1 MRLIFNYLGI
11 IFFVPSL
18 NNVIYTQKNKSE
30 YCMTFCVKKN
40 VARNIAQERIYL
52 LIDHARNEALYDE
65 MLANDQARLARK
77 IAMRMRIRLP
87 YEIRQ
92 LFCKGC
98 KQFILPGI
106 SSRVRTGRSRLKA
119 IRITCLKCGHVYHK
133 VITN

>member
-1 MRLIFNYLGI
+1 MI
-11 IFFVPSL
+11 S
-18 NNVIYTQKNKSE
+18 
-30 YCMTFCVKKN
+30 CVKKY
-40 VARNIAQERIYL
+40 VARDIAKERIHL
-52 LIDHARNEALYDE
+52 LIDHARREALYDE

-77 IAMRMRIRLP
+77 IAMRMRLRLP

>member
-1 MRLIFNYLGI
+1 
-11 IFFVPSL
+11 
-18 NNVIYTQKNKSE
+18 
-30 YCMTFCVKKN
+30 MTFSVKRYA
-40 VARNIAQERIYL
+40 ARNIAKERIYL

-65 MLANDQARLARK
+65 MLANDQARIARK

-106 SSRVRTGRSRLKA
+106 GSRVRTGRSRLKA
-119 IRITCLKCGHVYHK
+119 IRITCLKCGHVYRK
-133 VITN
+133 VIAS